1 MTMRR
6 GAYLIVLLLTGVC
19 LSAQTASFREG
30 LFHYAPFGHSLLSD
44 MHPYYVRLDMHWNTN
59 RPSYDWGQT
68 ARNRR
73 FTTAA
78 VIGAQLPL
86 WQGNIRNDNFALSV
100 TMPLSVSIWLDLA
113 EPVTAPVVDTDYRI
127 AGPTVCFLH
136 RLNRRFL
143 RNYSVSW
150 NPFKHESTH
159 IGDELALQ
167 HADFGFP
174 LRRVNVSYNYTEL
187 TFTLNETEDRFAQN
201 HCFRAGLLLLW
212 QPRRGWYFIDA
223 TDGDAS
229 VAHPVVSPWEVYL
242 QYQYQSPVSRHG
254 LQGVA
259 SLEVRNRAA
268 YGYPDYALKEG
279 TLVSVPHAEKRVF
292 TCNAFLGLRF
302 CTPHY
307 DGYFSR
313 FSLGLRLYHGNCP
326 WGQFRNITNYNSAG
340 LCLIFE

>member
-1 MTMRR
+1 MRR
-6 GAYLIVLLLTGVC
+6 AELFILCLLASLAM
-19 LSAQTASFREG
+19 SAQTASFRDG
-30 LFHYAPFGHSLLSD
+30 LFRYAPFGHSLLSD
-44 MHPYYVRLDMHWNTN
+44 MHPDHVRLDMHWNTN
-59 RPSYDWGQT
+59 RSSYDWGQT
-68 ARNRR
+68 ALNYR

-78 VIGAQLPL
+78 VIGAKLPL

-100 TMPLSVSIWLDLA
+100 TMPVSVGIWLDLA

-136 RLNRRFL
+136 RLNRRFV

-167 HADFGFP
+167 HADLGFP
-174 LRRVNVSYNYTEL
+174 LRRVNVSYNYTEF
-187 TFTLNETEDRFAQN
+187 TFTLNEAEERFAQN
-201 HCFRAGLLLLW
+201 HCFRVGLLLLW

-223 TDGDAS
+223 TDGDAAL
-229 VAHPVVSPWEVYL
+229 AHPVVSPWEIYL
-242 QYQYQSPVSRHG
+242 QYQYQSPAFKHG

-268 YGYPDYALKEG
+268 YGYPDYSLGKDALVA
-279 TLVSVPHAEKRVF
+279 TSYAEKRVF

-302 CTPHY
+302 CTPRY

-313 FSLGLRLYHGNCP
+313 FSLGVRLYHGICP
-326 WGQFRNITNYNSAG
+326 WGQFRNITDYNSAG